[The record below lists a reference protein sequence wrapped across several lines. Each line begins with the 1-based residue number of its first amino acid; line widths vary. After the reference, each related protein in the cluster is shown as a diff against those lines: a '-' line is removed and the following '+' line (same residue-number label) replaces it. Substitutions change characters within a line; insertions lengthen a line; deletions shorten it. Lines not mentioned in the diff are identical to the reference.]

1 MTKPENKPA
10 PKMVRKWVPKIATP
24 KERWSEVIKWRS
36 LAMDYKQSAR
46 REATRFVKS
55 RINYREDN
63 PIQDFSSLFK

>member
-24 KERWSEVIKWRS
+24 KERWSEVIEWRS

>member
-1 MTKPENKPA
+1 MDGVEVGVQDCNA
-10 PKMVRKWVPKIATP
+10 R

-46 REATRFVKS
+46 REVTRFVEL
-55 RINYREDN
+55 RISYREDN